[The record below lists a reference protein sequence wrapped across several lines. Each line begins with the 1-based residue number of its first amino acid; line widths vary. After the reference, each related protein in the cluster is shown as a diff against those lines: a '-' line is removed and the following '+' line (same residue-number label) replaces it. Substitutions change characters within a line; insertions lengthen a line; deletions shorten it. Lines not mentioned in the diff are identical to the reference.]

1 MVLSCPHCHTNTAFG
16 RGDFFGSWVVCK
28 QCEWP
33 FAWRGEPQTAEPQ
46 TRVAD
51 HTVNAVADLDTEA
64 VVESADH
71 EPGKTGQ

>member
-33 FAWRGEPQTAEPQ
+33 FAWRKES
-46 TRVAD
+46 
-51 HTVNAVADLDTEA
+51 EA
-64 VVESADH
+64 VRSGEIRTADAPAPVSSAAAPSDEH
-71 EPGKTGQ
+71 GKSH